1 MALSYKIIGMELT
14 PIKVPFKELIK
25 QTITKSETGLGM
37 AIKAEEEWS
46 GADCVICKLYCDD
59 GYFGLGE
66 SFVWY
71 PETGVSPIEIID
83 VIKSALFN
91 YLIGESPFNVERIAY
106 RMNRNVAR
114 NEVAK
119 GLCDMACYD
128 LMGQI
133 TGLPVCELIGGRTV
147 EEIDLAA
154 LIPQADIE
162 TMVMIAKMFQK
173 QGIKT
178 FRYKL
183 GTGVNEDIRVSENIR
198 DTLGQSVKLRVDYNQ
213 AYNPVEAIRA
223 IKAIEKFNIDF
234 AEQPVQADNFIGMA
248 YVQKRVDTPLM
259 AHESFFSLQDLTT
272 LVELQAIGI
281 LGINS
286 ERPGGVTNA
295 LKAIAFA
302 ELQGMQTI
310 IHNQPLGIASAMH
323 IHLAAAKY
331 YSLGGNAIELF
342 GHVMWEDDLIS
353 SPLNYDKGLAK
364 VPSNPGWGVKLDEK
378 ALEKYASGPTIQIGN
393 SS

>member
-1 MALSYKIIGMELT
+1 MELT
-14 PIKVPFKELIK
+14 PVRVPFKELIK
-25 QTITKSETGLGM
+25 QTMAKSETGLGM
-37 AIKAEEEWS
+37 AIKAEEEWQ
-46 GADCVICKLYCDD
+46 GADCAICKLYCDD
-59 GYFGLGE
+59 GHFGLGE
-66 SFVWY
+66 SFTWY
-71 PETGVSPIEIID
+71 PETGISPVEIIE
-83 VIKSALFN
+83 VIKSALFH
-91 YLIGESPFNVERIAY
+91 YIIEESPFNVERILY

-133 TGLPVCELIGGRTV
+133 LGRPACDLIGGRTV
-147 EEIDLAA
+147 EAIDLAA

-162 TMVMIAKMFQK
+162 TMMVVAKMFQK

-183 GTGVNEDIRVSENIR
+183 GTGINEDVKVSEAIR
-198 DTLGQSVKLRVDYNQ
+198 DNLGESVNLRVDYNQ
-213 AYNPVEAIRA
+213 AYNPAEAVRA
-223 IKAIEKFNIDF
+223 IKAIEKFNIDL
-234 AEQPVQADNFIGMA
+234 AEQPVQADNFLGMA

-259 AHESFFSLQDLTT
+259 AHESFFSLQDLST

-281 LGINS
+281 LGVNS

-295 LKAIAFA
+295 LKAIAYA
-302 ELQGMQTI
+302 EQRGMQTI

-342 GHVMWEDDLIS
+342 GHVMWEDDLIR

-364 VPSNPGWGVKLDEK
+364 VPSGPGWGVELDEK
-378 ALEKYASGPTIQIGN
+378 ALEKYATGPTVQIGT
-393 SS
+393 SL